1 MSLAPDVTDARELV
15 RIAGMSAT
23 EVIAALQMEPLE
35 GEGVWIAPIFRSAH
49 GSAIY
54 ALLTPEGFSALH
66 RLDEDELW
74 VHVAGAPIRMLLLH
88 PDGSVEE
95 PLLGPDVAGG
105 HRMTHLVPAGAWQ
118 GSGVE
123 GPWGLVVCSLAPP
136 FSGLTLADST
146 TDLSRWSAAESRIRA
161 LIRD

>member
-1 MSLAPDVTDARELV
+1 
-15 RIAGMSAT
+15 MSAT
-23 EVIAALQMEPLE
+23 EVIATLQMEPLE

-88 PDGSVEE
+88 PDGSVE
-95 PLLGPDVAGG
+95 VISA
-105 HRMTHLVPAGAWQ
+105 PAD
-118 GSGVE
+118 
-123 GPWGLVVCSLAPP
+123 LA
-136 FSGLTLADST
+136 SNRNSSRSSSRLAACCFR
-146 TDLSRWSAAESRIRA
+146 SR
-161 LIRD
+161 